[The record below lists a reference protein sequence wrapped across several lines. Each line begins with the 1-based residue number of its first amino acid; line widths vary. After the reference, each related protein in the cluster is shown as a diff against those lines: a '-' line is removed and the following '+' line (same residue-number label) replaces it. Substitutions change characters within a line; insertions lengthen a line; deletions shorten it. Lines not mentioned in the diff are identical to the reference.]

1 MTHTRPFPLP
11 RPWFIRRQSTLRHL
25 VAVGVLLS
33 LFLPWSVILQTPRA
47 GAQSSQGPSAFCH
60 TTDGTFTDCD
70 PQTAG
75 REEWSDVQPSAFA
88 AANSFLYVNQNAT
101 KSALFLMY
109 DFPFRTAPLASS
121 QAVRIS
127 FDTVEQEP
135 EGAALERYD
144 VDIFG
149 NGHMTVSV
157 FGEPEPP
164 NGIIGAVGFGPSPNS
179 NVPHLMAELQ
189 VPLIPGGATVYSP
202 DPLFWSA
209 SVPPP
214 PPPPKQGRFTQ
225 EQKESFAKT
234 AADLNI
240 GAAVGATVA
249 AACLLAPDPSVSKA
263 CAIAAGLTSG
273 IAWILSGIYGRL
285 ALDPSDPNFTEI
297 AVPVTPTLSQQPITA
312 GDGVTQQEAD
322 ALNALFTNLEQTIG
336 LGRALQTSIDRAQGA
351 REAGDAFW
359 EGQQLAAAKNFAGQ
373 IANLS
378 DQQADL
384 FANVATALGAA
395 GFQQSFTDESIA
407 QFQSSVDQQGFPS
420 FLTQA
425 FAELGADSALQDEI
439 RLAFLNKSS
448 AELSSVGGGQFP
460 ASLTDPT
467 LTDALHQLATS
478 LTLFSQPPV
487 SSLNPSLNVLIA
499 GDYTAAGVG
508 LRDRTEGTIS
518 LAGVP
523 AEAHVVQA
531 VLYWGMLDNGESQ
544 SLKNLNFNGTPLI
557 GTRIAIGPDT
567 CWGRTASFAFRADVT
582 PLVSGNG
589 SYNLTGVASG
599 GGILAEGASLVVFYE
614 QLGAPLKNVIL
625 LDGNVVLP
633 FQTINAT
640 SAFSGFLPANPASA
654 KTTFV
659 VGDGQPFDETARF
672 IGSAGTNTFLNP
684 FGGGDGPL
692 WDTDTFD
699 VSAQV
704 GPSSG
709 SSSAEISIGSDCLMW
724 VAQVFSITT
733 NPSEN
738 VPDVRA
744 TAAVVEAN
752 EDGTTTVGPTGLF
765 PINEPS
771 LAERVFLIVKDRVEE
786 NPGTLAAELT
796 EQLVDSLVEGGLLPP
811 EDAEKLIEEVLQR
824 LFVPVDID
832 IKPGGFPN
840 SINLGS
846 NGSIPVA
853 ILSTATFNAPSLVNR
868 ATLTFGRTGDEHSL
882 LRSSIEDVNKDGRPD
897 VVCLFDTQLAAFQP
911 GDTVGVLKGLTNT
924 GQPIRGTDS
933 IRIVPPK

>member
-1 MTHTRPFPLP
+1 MTHTRRFPIH

-25 VAVGVLLS
+25 VAAGVLVS
-33 LFLPWSVILQTPRA
+33 LFLPWSVILQTPRVV
-47 GAQSSQGPSAFCH
+47 AQSSQGPSAFCH

-75 REEWSDVQPSAFA
+75 REEWSDVQPSPFA
-88 AANSFLYVNQNAT
+88 AANSFLYVNQNAAR
-101 KSALFLMY
+101 SALFLMY

-149 NGHMTVSV
+149 DGHMTVSV

-225 EQKESFAKT
+225 EQKEEFANT
-234 AADLNI
+234 AANLNI
-240 GAAVGATVA
+240 GAAAGATVA

-273 IAWILSGIYGRL
+273 IAWLLSAIYGRL

-322 ALNALFTNLEQTIG
+322 ALNALFANLEQTIG

-351 REAGDAFW
+351 RDAGDAFW

-378 DQQADL
+378 DQQAGL
-384 FANVATALGAA
+384 LANVESALGAA
-395 GFQQSFTDESIA
+395 GFQQSFTAGSIA

-420 FLTQA
+420 FLTQE
-425 FAELGADSALQDEI
+425 FAELGADSGVQEEI
-439 RLAFLNKSS
+439 RQAFLNRSS
-448 AELSSVGGGQFP
+448 ADLSSVGGGKFP

-478 LTLFSQPPV
+478 LTLFSQPPA
-487 SSLNPSLNVLIA
+487 SSLNPSLNVIIA

-508 LRDRTEGTIS
+508 LRDTTQGTIS
-518 LAGVP
+518 LSGVP

-531 VLYWGMLDNGESQ
+531 VLYWGMLDNGESP

-582 PLVSGNG
+582 ALVSGNG

-599 GGILAEGASLVVFYE
+599 GNILAQGASLVVFYE
-614 QLGAPLKNVIL
+614 KLGAPLKNVIL

-633 FQTINAT
+633 FQTISAT

-659 VGDGQPFDETARF
+659 VGDGQPFSETAAF
-672 IGSAGTNTFLNP
+672 TGSAGTNIFNNP

-704 GPSSG
+704 GSSSG
-709 SSSAEISIGSDCLMW
+709 SSSAGISIGGDCLMW

-738 VPDVRA
+738 IPDVRA

-752 EDGTTTVGPTGLF
+752 EDGTTTVSPTGLF

-786 NPGTLAAELT
+786 NPGTSAAELT

-824 LFVPVDID
+824 LFIPVDID

-846 NGSIPVA
+846 NGNIPVA
-853 ILSTATFNAPSLVNR
+853 ILSTATFNAASLVNR
-868 ATLTFGRTGDEHSL
+868 DSLTFGRTGDEHSL

-897 VVCLFDTQLAAFQP
+897 IVCHFNTTSASFQRE
-911 GDTVGVLKGLTNT
+911 DTVGVLKGLTDT

>member
-1 MTHTRPFPLP
+1 
-11 RPWFIRRQSTLRHL
+11 
-25 VAVGVLLS
+25 
-33 LFLPWSVILQTPRA
+33 
-47 GAQSSQGPSAFCH
+47 
-60 TTDGTFTDCD
+60 
-70 PQTAG
+70 
-75 REEWSDVQPSAFA
+75 
-88 AANSFLYVNQNAT
+88 
-101 KSALFLMY
+101 MY

-127 FDTVEQEP
+127 FDTVEQEAD
-135 EGAALERYD
+135 GAALERYD

-149 NGHMTVSV
+149 DGHMEVSV

-164 NGIIGAVGFGPSPNS
+164 NGILGAVGFGPSPNS

-209 SVPPP
+209 SVPPT

-225 EQKESFAKT
+225 QQKEDFART

-240 GAAVGATVA
+240 GAGGFATVA

-273 IAWILSGIYGRL
+273 LSWLLSAIYGRL
-285 ALDPSDPNFTEI
+285 ALDPSDPNFTVI

-312 GDGVTQQEAD
+312 GDGITQQEAD

-351 REAGDAFW
+351 RDANDAFW
-359 EGQQLAAAKNFAGQ
+359 ESQQLAAAKNFAGQ

-378 DQQADL
+378 DQQPAL
-384 FANVATALGAA
+384 LANLANALGAA
-395 GFQQSFTDESIA
+395 GFQQSFTADSIA
-407 QFQSSVDQQGFPS
+407 QFQSSVEQQGFPS
-420 FLTQA
+420 FLTQE
-425 FAELGADSALQDEI
+425 FAELGVDTALQEEI

-448 AELSSVGGGQFP
+448 ADLSSVGGGQFP

-467 LTDALHQLATS
+467 LADSLHQLAVG
-478 LTLFSQPPV
+478 LTLFSQPPA
-487 SSLNPSLNVLIA
+487 SSLNPSLNVIIA

-508 LRDRTEGTIS
+508 LRDATQGTIS
-518 LAGVP
+518 LSGVP
-523 AEAHVVQA
+523 AEAQVVQA
-531 VLYWGMLDNGESQ
+531 LLYWGMLDNGESQ
-544 SLKNLNFNGTPLI
+544 SLKNLNFNGTPLV

-567 CWGRTASFAFRADVT
+567 CWGRGNSFAYRADVT

-599 GGILAEGASLVVFYE
+599 GNVLAEGASLVVFYE
-614 QLGAPLKNVIL
+614 KLGAPLKNVIL
-625 LDGNVVLP
+625 LDGNVV
-633 FQTINAT
+633 FSQVSSAT
-640 SAFSGFLPANPASA
+640 SAFSGFLPASPASA

-659 VGDGQPFDETARF
+659 VGDGQPFDETAAF
-672 IGSAGTNTFLNP
+672 TGSAGTNIFNNP

-699 VSAQV
+699 VSAQI
-704 GPSSG
+704 GSSSG
-709 SSSAEISIGSDCLMW
+709 SSSAGISIGSDCLMW

-738 VPDVRA
+738 VTDVRA

-752 EDGTTTVGPTGLF
+752 EDGTTTVSPTGLF

-771 LAERVFLIVKDRVEE
+771 LEERVFLIVKDRIEE
-786 NPGTLAAELT
+786 NPGTSAAELT

-811 EDAEKLIEEVLQR
+811 EDAEKLIEDVLQR
-824 LFVPVDID
+824 LFIPVTID
-832 IKPGGFPN
+832 IHPGRFPN

-846 NGSIPVA
+846 NGNIPVA

-897 VVCLFDTQLAAFQP
+897 IICHFDAKLSAFQQQE
-911 GDTVGVLKGLTNT
+911 TAGVLKGLTNT